1 MAKKPHK
8 AILLILRRRV
18 IYFLWHV
25 KIIKHGGGQDF
36 ERAHLLVASR
46 LGIFP
51 NTLSQQT
58 CAQPINHLLL
68 MWEDLIS
75 IFCSV
80 TAKKLLNE
88 HSVYSCVYFRSTCLT
103 HELSP
108 VLVYSILSFPMNLS
122 VRAKLSL
129 NSTSADS
136 ITFKFSLK
144 LLKYPLQKK
153 TPKKNRTCSFKNPSW
168 PHRLKKRALSKSLP

>member
-1 MAKKPHK
+1 MFGNLYTWRNIHKRKKYKITGNTTSELCITNSYLVTVELFGSLVYWIKSFHQNFEELTVAPQISSSIQPPRLLTIHYSTTKKPHK

-80 TAKKLLNE
+80 TAK
-88 HSVYSCVYFRSTCLT
+88 
-103 HELSP
+103 
-108 VLVYSILSFPMNLS
+108 SF
-122 VRAKLSL
+122 
-129 NSTSADS
+129 
-136 ITFKFSLK
+136 
-144 LLKYPLQKK
+144 
-153 TPKKNRTCSFKNPSW
+153 
-168 PHRLKKRALSKSLP
+168 